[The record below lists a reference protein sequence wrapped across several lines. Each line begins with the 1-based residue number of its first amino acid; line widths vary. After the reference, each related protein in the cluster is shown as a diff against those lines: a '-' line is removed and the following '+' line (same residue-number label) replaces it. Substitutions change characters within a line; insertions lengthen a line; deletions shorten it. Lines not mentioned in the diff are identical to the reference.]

1 MKIQL
6 TTLALQDLEEVRL
19 YLADR
24 SYDGLKNVLDD
35 IETTIA
41 SIPNNLLMGR
51 QTPRDDVRERISPKY
66 RCKIPYYVRG
76 DVLYVLRIYHAKRR
90 PINYDTI

>member
-6 TTLALQDLEEVRL
+6 TTLALQDLEEIRL

-24 SYDGLKNVLDD
+24 SYDGLKNVLED
-35 IETTIA
+35 IETTIV
-41 SIPNNLLMGR
+41 SIPDNLLMGR

-66 RCKIPYYVRG
+66 RYKIPYYVRG
-76 DVLYVLRIYHAKRR
+76 DVLYVLRVYHSKRR

>member
-35 IETTIA
+35 IEATIV
-41 SIPNNLLMGR
+41 SIPDNLLMGR

-66 RCKIPYYVRG
+66 RYKIPYYVRG
-76 DVLYVLRIYHAKRR
+76 DVLYVLRVYHPKRR
-90 PINYDTI
+90 PIDYDTI